1 MIIEKNSQGWSFST
15 DDHKNLWHLL
25 FDDSKNIISYNLESL
40 YTSTQANLFV
50 GTLEECE
57 QYIIDNNLVRPPVI
71 EEVPIPQVIEDAPPI
86 QWDMTEPDTTEPDTT
101 EPVTTEEDATEPVTT
116 EEDIN

>member
-1 MIIEKNSQGWSFST
+1 MIIEKNSQGWSFSAEE
-15 DDHKNLWHLL
+15 HENLWHLV
-25 FDDSKNIISYNLESL
+25 FDDSKNIISYNLEPL

-57 QYIIDNNLVRPPVI
+57 QYIIDNNLIRPPVI
-71 EEVPIPQVIEDAPPI
+71 EDAPVPEVIEDVPPI
-86 QWDMTEPDTTEPDTT
+86 QWDIT